1 MDPRKDERNILS
13 YTHNIHRHGL
23 SHMHHKID
31 LKHQLIDAFV
41 VFGVY
46 IWFTSEKKCFV
57 GFKELSPLSGFV

>member
-1 MDPRKDERNILS
+1 
-13 YTHNIHRHGL
+13 
-23 SHMHHKID
+23 MHHKID

-57 GFKELSPLSGFV
+57 GLKELSPLSGFV